1 MVIKLNKNSINWSVI
16 GLVVAIGSVSYL
28 VHFGPLFV
36 DGKKWSNSRFA
47 LSFINSNIKLFLN

>member
-1 MVIKLNKNSINWSVI
+1 MVIKLNKNSINWNVI
-16 GLVVAIGSVSYL
+16 GLVVAIGAVSYL

-47 LSFINSNIKLFLN
+47 F